1 MKKLVKNWCLS
12 SIIIF
17 MFFIFILIVFMIIDI
32 FSEMELLLFSMGILI
47 SSISFFFVGFFINNR
62 LVAKVSRVNDIVKDS
77 IPKDVLNRS
86 LYSNSNA
93 DNEIEI
99 LCCNVEN
106 VIFEVKAS
114 EKIKN
119 DFISSMSHELR
130 TPLTAIKGWAETI
143 KVGELID
150 FSTVRKGLNI
160 IAKEATRLSGI
171 VDDLLD
177 FSVMSNGRLVL
188 NMENIDITAEVADA
202 VYIFREKASVKGKKL
217 IYNDPKL
224 PLFVY
229 GDQARL
235 KQVFVNVIDNALK
248 YTKEG
253 GSVNVN
259 ISENNDKVKIEI
271 TDNGCGIDKS
281 EIPSITQKF
290 YKANRSKKGFGIGL
304 SVVKEIVSS
313 HGGELKI
320 LSEKN
325 IGTSVIISLDLIKI
339 LEDKKS

>member
-1 MKKLVKNWCLS
+1 MKKLLKNWCLS
-12 SIIIF
+12 SLLIF
-17 MFFIFILIVFMIIDI
+17 MFLVFLFIVFAIMDI
-32 FSEMELLLFSMGILI
+32 FTDKELLLFSIGMFI
-47 SSISFFFVGFFINNR
+47 SSASFFIVGLFTNNR
-62 LVAKVSRVNDIVKDS
+62 LVSKISRVNDIVKDS

-86 LYSNSNA
+86 LYSNLNT
-93 DNEIEI
+93 DNEIEA

-106 VIFEVKAS
+106 VVFEVKAS

-150 FSTVRKGLNI
+150 FSTVRRGLNI
-160 IAKEATRLSGI
+160 IAKEATRLSSI
-171 VDDLLD
+171 VDDILD
-177 FSVMSNGRLVL
+177 FSIMSNGKLIL
-188 NMENIDITAEVADA
+188 NMENVDITAEVADA
-202 VYIFREKASVKGKKL
+202 VYIFKEKASVEGKKL

-235 KQVFVNVIDNALK
+235 KQVFINIIDNALK

-259 ISENNDKVKIEI
+259 ISKDNDRVKIEI

-281 EIPSITQKF
+281 ELPNVTQKF

-304 SVVKEIVSS
+304 SVVKEVVSS
-313 HGGELKI
+313 HGGNLKI

-325 IGTSVIISLDLIKI
+325 IGTSVIIFLDLIKI
-339 LEDKKS
+339 SEDGKS